1 MTAQTTAPSPSA
13 PAASVLVIV
22 EGPDDRKILSEIFNR
37 KNISGIRIIESEGIG
52 KYLK

>member
-37 KNISGIRIIESEGIG
+37 KNISGRLIPSNDRRFGV
-52 KYLK
+52 